1 MDSLLLP
8 ITQPCF
14 VLLSIPLSEHS
25 WPLSLVL
32 QGESC
37 LGDSSTWEDLF
48 IPNPHLH
55 STPLYLV
62 SRLLPGSWGEAA
74 VASLASTQTLG

>member
-8 ITQPCF
+8 ITQPCL
-14 VLLSIPLSEHS
+14 VLMSIPLSEHS
-25 WPLSLVL
+25 WPPSLVL

-37 LGDSSTWEDLF
+37 LGDSSTWEGLF

-55 STPLYLV
+55 STPFTWYLDF
-62 SRLLPGSWGEAA
+62 SQEAGEKLL
-74 VASLASTQTLG
+74 